1 LAYSLSTYFSCY
13 GVDSYNL
20 YNNNKIAKLHD
31 LAQYYLKDIKKI
43 MQNTYQ
49 VNYHLLGWSL
59 GGLIALEVASILEK
73 CNHKKINV
81 YLLDTT
87 LYSHLLPTKG
97 KNLEKL
103 KDYYKEYLLSKKYDK
118 LYIDRVLSNIEI
130 EEELMVQSISSVLKH
145 TKVLLFKAMLRDF
158 NFNISLNNISP
169 QISSYNNIDKLLEN
183 LSNLTVVK
191 VEHAYHNNILT
202 QKKIIASH
210 ILEYNS
216 IKAGYLI

>member
-1 LAYSLSTYFSCY
+1 
-13 GVDSYNL
+13 
-20 YNNNKIAKLHD
+20 
-31 LAQYYLKDIKKI
+31 
-43 MQNTYQ
+43 
-49 VNYHLLGWSL
+49 
-59 GGLIALEVASILEK
+59 
-73 CNHKKINV
+73 
-81 YLLDTT
+81 
-87 LYSHLLPTKG
+87 LLPTKG